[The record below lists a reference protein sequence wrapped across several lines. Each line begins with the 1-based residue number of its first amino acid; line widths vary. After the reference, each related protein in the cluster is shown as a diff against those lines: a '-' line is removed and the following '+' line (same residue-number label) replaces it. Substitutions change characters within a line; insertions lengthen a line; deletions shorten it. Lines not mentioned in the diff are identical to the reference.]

1 MPRLVDLVCKVCGKE
16 EHDKFFM
23 IIPDAFQCGEGGGKC
38 DEVWWGARKNRDAQW
53 GDHDAVVVFRDG
65 VTGKIRYPGRNDVPT
80 PAGYER
86 VVMRSLREV
95 ESFEK
100 QAKVTCEAMHY
111 DSGSGTSRPDDH
123 WRNERMTH

>member
-1 MPRLVDLVCKVCGKE
+1 VTKSG
-16 EHDKFFM
+16 
-23 IIPDAFQCGEGGGKC
+23 GEPARI
-38 DEVWWGARKNRDAQW
+38 VMLNGATTTQW
-53 GDHDAVVVFRDG
+53 LSFVMV

-100 QAKVTCEAMHY
+100 QAKVPV
-111 DSGSGTSRPDDH
+111 RPCI
-123 WRNERMTH
+123 MTPVLALLDLMTTGATNG